1 MDLDALAQCVG
12 SASCLLT
19 QSFNAMIIGMLLFL
33 VASGLTLIFGV
44 LKVVNFTHGALY
56 MIGAYLSFFFYRAT
70 DSYALA
76 VVGGTVGVALF
87 GVLLERGFFNQLYKA
102 NFLMQLLM
110 CYGWILILDD
120 LMLLVF
126 GSEFQSMG
134 MPEAFARPPLMIL
147 GAPVPFFYVFMIF
160 TAFLIALAVWLL
172 IVKTPFGSKVRA
184 AAANTSMTAAL
195 GINTTLLYVAVFALG
210 AGLAGLAGA
219 LAAPV
224 RSLVPGMGFSIL
236 IESFIVTVI
245 GGMGSIGGALV
256 AAILIGLCRAFGSV
270 GLPLFTEV
278 LVFLI
283 MAVVLVLRPNGLF
296 GKPEHA

>member
-1 MDLDALAQCVG
+1 MDLDALAQCMG

-19 QSFNAMIIGMLLFL
+19 QGFNAMIIGMLLFL

-56 MIGAYLSFFFYRAT
+56 MIGAYISFAIYRAT

-76 VVGGTVGVALF
+76 VVGGAAGVALF
-87 GVLLERGFFNQLYKA
+87 GVLLERVFFSRLYKS

-110 CYGWILILDD
+110 CYGWILVLDD

-134 MPEAFARPPLMIL
+134 MPAAFARPPMMVL
-147 GAPVPFFYVFMIF
+147 GAPIPLFYI
-160 TAFLIALAVWLL
+160 FLISISFVIALVVWLL
-172 IVKTPFGSKVRA
+172 IVKTSFGSKVRA
-184 AAANTSMTAAL
+184 AAVNTEMTAAL

-256 AAILIGLCRAFGSV
+256 AAVLIGLCRSFGSV
-270 GLPLFTEV
+270 GLPFFTEI

-283 MAVVLVLRPNGLF
+283 MALVLILRPNGLF
-296 GKPEHA
+296 GKAEHA

>member
-1 MDLDALAQCVG
+1 MDLDALAQCMG

-56 MIGAYLSFFFYRAT
+56 MIGAYISFAIYRAT

-76 VVGGTVGVALF
+76 VVGGAAGVALF
-87 GVLLERGFFNQLYKA
+87 GVLLERVFFSRLYKS

-110 CYGWILILDD
+110 CYGWILVLDD

-134 MPEAFARPPLMIL
+134 MPAAFARPPMMVL
-147 GAPVPFFYVFMIF
+147 GAPIPLFYI
-160 TAFLIALAVWLL
+160 FLIAMSFVIALVVWLL
-172 IVKTPFGSKVRA
+172 IVKTSFGSKVRA
-184 AAANTSMTAAL
+184 AAVNTEMTAAL

-256 AAILIGLCRAFGSV
+256 AAVLIGLARSFGSV
-270 GLPLFTEV
+270 GLPFFTEI

-283 MAVVLVLRPNGLF
+283 MALVLVLRPNGLF
-296 GKPEHA
+296 GKAEHA